1 MTRRKGN
8 LAQATRNTTAKDA
21 MFDCNFVGQGREP
34 SGTFVP
40 SLAFYDRC
48 PSNGD
53 TRMRLSRLA
62 LASVLLSGWTGG
74 ATASPLIP
82 TLAGISFQSH
92 SDIEA
97 ARWRHRNRGYS
108 WGDRGDGDRYAIDG
122 SARSFN
128 SENRST
134 TPEVVPPDL
143 GRRYHRGR
151 FWGAR
156 RDANRD
162 ETSDVALSLNG
173 ANRFAPSEVVR
184 PDPRRRRGWVDPPP
198 AQ

>member
-1 MTRRKGN
+1 
-8 LAQATRNTTAKDA
+8 
-21 MFDCNFVGQGREP
+21 
-34 SGTFVP
+34 
-40 SLAFYDRC
+40 
-48 PSNGD
+48 
-53 TRMRLSRLA
+53 MRLGRLA
-62 LASVLLSGWTGG
+62 LAAVLLLAWAGG

-82 TLAGISFQSH
+82 TLAGISLQSH

-97 ARWRHRNRGYS
+97 ARSRHRHRGYS
-108 WGDRGDGDRYAIDG
+108 WDGRDADREDTGG
-122 SARSFN
+122 SDRSFN
-128 SENRST
+128 GENRST

-151 FWGAR
+151 FWGGR

-162 ETSDVALSLNG
+162 ETSGVALGLNG
-173 ANRFAPSEVVR
+173 ANRFTPSEVIR